1 MYNEKDI
8 ISKWNSEMY
17 DCNETETDDVE
28 FALSVIGA
36 EPKRIL
42 EIACGSGRFLV
53 PMAEAEH
60 DVTGLDF
67 DEHMLDRI
75 STKISDAQNIHWH
88 KSDVINEEW
97 GIGFDVVLLAANFL
111 FNIVSDMDYEKAQ
124 ELMIQKAA
132 DALVHG
138 GHVLIDYAHTFHPE
152 KWFHN
157 PSPNVIWQG
166 TDSEGNFGKMVL
178 LNSAYDAST
187 GITQSIRRFEMTLAD
202 GSSFIQEIPVRKHFA
217 SLEQVHTWLERAG
230 FAVEN
235 EWGDYQG
242 NPISESTHR
251 AIIWARKK
259 FK

>member
-53 PMAEAEH
+53 PMAAAGH

-67 DEHMLDRI
+67 DEHMLNRI
-75 STKISDAQNIHWH
+75 SAKIPDVQNIHWH

-97 GIGFDVVLLAANFL
+97 GTGFDVVLLAANFL
-111 FNIVSDMDYEKAQ
+111 FNIVSDMDYEQAQ

-132 DALVHG
+132 DALVSG
-138 GHVLIDYAHTFHPE
+138 GHVLIDYAHTYHPE
-152 KWFHN
+152 NWFHN
-157 PSPNVIWQG
+157 PAPNVVWEG
-166 TDSEGNFGKMVL
+166 TDSEGNFGKMIL
-178 LNSAYDAST
+178 LNNTYDSNT
-187 GITQSIRRFEMTLAD
+187 GIAQSTRRFEMTLAD
-202 GSSFIQEIPVRKHFA
+202 GSSFVQEIPVRKHFA
-217 SLEQVHTWLERAG
+217 SLKQVHTWLERAG
-230 FAVEN
+230 FTVEN

-242 NPISESTHR
+242 NPISGSTHR

-259 FK
+259 

>member
-1 MYNEKDI
+1 
-8 ISKWNSEMY
+8 MY

-28 FALSVIGA
+28 FALSVISA
-36 EPKRIL
+36 ESRHIL
-42 EIACGSGRFLV
+42 ENACGSGRFIV
-53 PMAEAEH
+53 PMAEEGH

-67 DEHMLDRI
+67 DKHMLDRI
-75 STKISDAQNIHWH
+75 SAKISSTQNIQWNE
-88 KSDVINEEW
+88 SDVINEEW

-124 ELMIQKAA
+124 KLMIQKAS
-132 DALVHG
+132 DALVYG
-138 GHVLIDYAHTFHPE
+138 GHAIIDYAHTFHPE

-166 TDSEGNFGKMVL
+166 IDSKGNFGKKVSI
-178 LNSAYDAST
+178 NSTYDAST
-187 GITQSIRRFEMTLAD
+187 GITQSIRRFEMILAD
-202 GSSFIQEIPVRKHFA
+202 GSIFIQEIPVRKHFA

-230 FAVEN
+230 FVVEN
-235 EWGDYQG
+235 EWGDYRG

-259 FK
+259 LK